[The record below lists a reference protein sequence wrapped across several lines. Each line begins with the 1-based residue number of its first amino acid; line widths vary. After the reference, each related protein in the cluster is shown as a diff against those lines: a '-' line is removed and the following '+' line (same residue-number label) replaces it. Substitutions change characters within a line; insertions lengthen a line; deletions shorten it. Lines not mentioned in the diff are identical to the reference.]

1 DMLHLENDLKKLEEA
16 KIDYLHFDVMDG
28 HFVPNLMLPMEM
40 INKVRKGTKLPFD
53 IHLMTEKPE
62 NIIPNTGN
70 GKSLS
75 VFVFIVVSISFTTN
89 YPSKSIGT
97 RMAVGRPTDII

>member
-1 DMLHLENDLKKLEEA
+1 MFLQCRTVDPSAGEDAGALIITL
-16 KIDYLHFDVMDG
+16 
-28 HFVPNLMLPMEM
+28 PNLMLPMEM

-75 VFVFIVVSISFTTN
+75 VFVFVVVSISFTTN